1 MSFLKEYK
9 AFGPRVE
16 GADWGDKDRTREIL
30 ELKRR
35 LKELESIKPVT
46 GPPGPAGPAG
56 RDGTDGS
63 PGTAV
68 DVSGLLSR
76 LESLEEWRSNFRTTI
91 RIRLRPIEE

>member
-1 MSFLKEYK
+1 M
-9 AFGPRVE
+9 E

-56 RDGTDGS
+56 RDGRDGE
-63 PGTAV
+63 PGTAA
-68 DVSGLLSR
+68 DISGFSSR
-76 LESLEEWRSNFRTTI
+76 LESLEHWRSNFRATI
-91 RIRLRPIEE
+91 RIRLRPVKE